1 MDPESIDYL
10 CTTPD
15 KCHNPFV
22 TFTSAKITYC
32 PTDNFLSHVYIDF
45 RCSKVP
51 KVANVICCKSMLIEQ
66 TPEFPQSSVAH
77 GSEKVAFA
85 GEQVSSVGS
94 DIRFTGIKPS
104 STGEQGSSAGEE
116 VPPLENFSFAD
127 LQLPSLGEQLSL
139 PELWSPLIESQLP
152 SAGQH
157 DSFSDTP
164 TASPGNLFASSYQDS
179 YASEGAGNTIVSIGT
194 SDRVTEDITAND
206 FV

>member
-51 KVANVICCKSMLIEQ
+51 KVANVICCKSI
-66 TPEFPQSSVAH
+66 
-77 GSEKVAFA
+77 
-85 GEQVSSVGS
+85 
-94 DIRFTGIKPS
+94 
-104 STGEQGSSAGEE
+104 
-116 VPPLENFSFAD
+116 
-127 LQLPSLGEQLSL
+127 SL

-152 SAGQH
+152 STGQH
-157 DSFSDTP
+157 VSFSDTP

-179 YASEGAGNTIVSIGT
+179 DASEGAGNTIVSMKPKGIDGT
-194 SDRVTEDITAND
+194 DDRVTEDITAND